1 MSAGPVKAKPAAIA
15 TAEKVMKTAK
25 NAPTAKRPV
34 AKPAAKPANPTRIT
48 ATNADEIMIN
58 SFASVDRTLTGA
70 IAEIMRIENDV
81 HALRVALRS
90 ALAENNRA
98 AVAAA
103 KK

>member
-1 MSAGPVKAKPAAIA
+1 MAAGPTKAKPAKKTANPKQA
-15 TAEKVMKTAK
+15 TA
-25 NAPTAKRPV
+25 NRPV
-34 AKPAAKPANPTRIT
+34 QKPAAKKSPSRISAAN
-48 ATNADEIMIN
+48 AVEIMTN

-70 IAEIMRIENDV
+70 IAEITRIENDV

-98 AVAAA
+98 AVAAS

>member
-1 MSAGPVKAKPAAIA
+1 MAAGPITKAG
-15 TAEKVMKTAK
+15 KTSAK
-25 NAPTAKRPV
+25 K
-34 AKPAAKPANPTRIT
+34 
-48 ATNADEIMIN
+48 TNAGEIMMN
-58 SFASVDRTLTGA
+58 SFASVDQTLTGA
-70 IAEIMRIENDV
+70 IAEITRIENDV

>member
-1 MSAGPVKAKPAAIA
+1 MAAGPTKAKPAKKTANPKQA
-15 TAEKVMKTAK
+15 TA
-25 NAPTAKRPV
+25 NRPV
-34 AKPAAKPANPTRIT
+34 QKPAAKKSPSRISAAN
-48 ATNADEIMIN
+48 AGEIMMN

-70 IAEIMRIENDV
+70 IAEIARIETDV

>member
-1 MSAGPVKAKPAAIA
+1 MAAGPTKAKPA
-15 TAEKVMKTAK
+15 KKTAK
-25 NAPTAKRPV
+25 PKQATANRPV
-34 AKPAAKPANPTRIT
+34 QKPAKKSPSRISAAN
-48 ATNADEIMIN
+48 AVEIMTN

-70 IAEIMRIENDV
+70 IAEITRIENDV